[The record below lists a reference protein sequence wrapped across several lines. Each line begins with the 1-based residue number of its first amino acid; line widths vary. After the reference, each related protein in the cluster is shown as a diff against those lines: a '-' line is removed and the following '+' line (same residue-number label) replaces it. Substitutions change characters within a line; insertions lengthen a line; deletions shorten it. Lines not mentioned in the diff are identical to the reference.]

1 LKQNKIM
8 IYRKIANSDLELS
21 AITFGAWAVGGW
33 MWGGNERKDSI
44 EAIRASY
51 DEGVTSIDT
60 APIYGQGE
68 SEEILAE
75 AMQGISR
82 DKYQILTKFGIR
94 WDTTKGEFFMKT
106 KDNQGN
112 DIDAYKYSG
121 RDSIIKECEDSLR
134 RLKTDYIDLYQIH
147 TPDNTT
153 PIQESME
160 AVENLIKAGKVR
172 YPGVSNYSGAQWEE
186 ADKYTNV
193 ISNQVPYSMVKRE
206 IEKDAVPYALQH
218 GKSIIAYSPLQRGL
232 LTGKVSPGYQ
242 FEDGDHRKGH
252 FFFSDENLKNVNGF
266 LNKIKPMA
274 DDKGV
279 TLSQLVLR
287 WTIEQPAIDVAL
299 VGARNAQQSVQNA
312 KAVNVKLSAEEVRF
326 ITETL
331 GDLEL
336 IRS

>member
-1 LKQNKIM
+1 M

-44 EAIRASY
+44 DAIRASY

-94 WDTTKGEFFMKT
+94 WDTIKGEFFMKT

-160 AVENLIKAGKVR
+160 AVESLIKAGKVR
-172 YPGVSNYSGAQWEE
+172 YAGVSNYSAAQWEE

-218 GKSIIAYSPLQRGL
+218 GKSILAYSPLQRGL
-232 LTGKVSPGYQ
+232 LTGKVTPVYQ
-242 FEDGDHRKGH
+242 FEEGDHRKGH
-252 FFFSDENLKNVNGF
+252 FFFSEENLKNVNGF

-287 WTIEQPAIDVAL
+287 WTIAQPAIDVAL

-312 KAVNVKLSAEEVRF
+312 KAVNVQLSAEEVKF

>member
-1 LKQNKIM
+1 
-8 IYRKIANSDLELS
+8 
-21 AITFGAWAVGGW
+21 
-33 MWGGNERKDSI
+33 
-44 EAIRASY
+44 
-51 DEGVTSIDT
+51 
-60 APIYGQGE
+60 
-68 SEEILAE
+68 
-75 AMQGISR
+75 
-82 DKYQILTKFGIR
+82 
-94 WDTTKGEFFMKT
+94 
-106 KDNQGN
+106 
-112 DIDAYKYSG
+112 
-121 RDSIIKECEDSLR
+121 
-134 RLKTDYIDLYQIH
+134 
-147 TPDNTT
+147 
-153 PIQESME
+153 ME
-160 AVENLIKAGKVR
+160 AVESLIKAGKVR
-172 YPGVSNYSGAQWEE
+172 YAGVSNYSAAQWGE

-193 ISNQVPYSMVKRE
+193 ISNQVAYSMVKRE

-232 LTGKVSPGYQ
+232 LTGKVTPGYE

-279 TLSQLVLR
+279 TLSQLVLK

-299 VGARNAQQSVQNA
+299 VGARNAQQSIQNA
-312 KAVNVKLSAEEVRF
+312 KAVNVKLSAEELKF

>member
-1 LKQNKIM
+1 M
-8 IYRKIANSDLELS
+8 EYRKIGNSDLQLS
-21 AITFGAWAVGGW
+21 AITFGAWAAGGW
-33 MWGGNERKDSI
+33 MWGGTDRNDAI
-44 EAIRASY
+44 QAIRAGF

-68 SEEILAE
+68 SEEIVAE
-75 AMQGISR
+75 ALQGFSR
-82 DKYQILTKFGIR
+82 DKFQILTKFGIK
-94 WDTTKGEFFMKT
+94 WDSTKGEFFMKT

-121 RDSIIKECEDSLR
+121 RESIIKECEDSLR

-160 AVENLIKAGKVR
+160 AVESLIRQGKVR
-172 YPGVSNYSGAQWEE
+172 YAGVSNYSAGQWAE

-206 IEKDAVPYALQH
+206 IEKDAVPYALEH
-218 GKSIIAYSPLQRGL
+218 NKSIIAYSPLQRGL
-232 LTGKVSPGYQ
+232 LTGKVTPGYE
-242 FEDGDHRKGH
+242 FAEGDHRKGH

-266 LNKIKPMA
+266 LSEIRPLA

-287 WTIEQPAIDVAL
+287 WTIEQPGITIAL
-299 VGARNAQQSVQNA
+299 AGARDAKQSVQNA
-312 KAVNVKLSAEEVRF
+312 KAITVKLSAEELRF

-331 GDLEL
+331 GDLQL